1 VPCGSHFIAYFKRQY
16 DQYEDVIRWM
26 FMCAP
31 HNIND
36 KAPHFDLHNLDDNIA
51 TWFINSSNK
60 SKTMWIFQTM
70 IKFWILKYPFNCE
83 YHVNNGKLC

>member
-16 DQYEDVIRWM
+16 DQYENVIRWM

-36 KAPHFDLHNLDDNIA
+36 KAPHFDLYNVDDNIA

-70 IKFWILKYPFNCE
+70 IKFWILKYPLNYE